1 MCHVSRGKNVYIF
14 LEQICGAW
22 FCRVSFING
31 AYPVK
36 FHCLYLSMN
45 HTFVPRKPAVK
56 VVARSRLVIAALSSK
71 KSMEEVDSSP
81 PYQANKLKDA
91 RFREETK
98 LKLPRQEFVDQLKD
112 QLVTANFNK
121 SLLAM
126 MFHDDFK
133 QHRKALKMLM
143 AHVEAD
149 TEALIANLDLI
160 LKWLTFRFLENK
172 QSVNSKSL
180 QYLRTMLT
188 VLLECHGGYML
199 HDLEAAAFIPYLVIK
214 VGDPKEQ
221 IRLVIILQGDFYFL
235 DPP

>member
-1 MCHVSRGKNVYIF
+1 MRNF
-14 LEQICGAW
+14 
-22 FCRVSFING
+22 F
-31 AYPVK
+31 
-36 FHCLYLSMN
+36 LYLSMN

-56 VVARSRLVIAALSSK
+56 VVAKSSK
-71 KSMEEVDSSP
+71 KFMKEVDSSP
-81 PYQANKLKDA
+81 PYQANKLKYT

-98 LKLPRQEFVDQLKD
+98 LKLPRQEGVDQLKD

-126 MFHDDFK
+126 MFDDDFK

-160 LKWLTFRFLENK
+160 LKWITFRFLENR

-188 VLLECHGGYML
+188 VLIECQGGYML
-199 HDLEAAAFIPYLVIK
+199 HDMEAAAFIPHLVMK

-221 IRLVIILQGDFYFL
+221 IRLVIILVIKLLSVIVFQL
-235 DPP
+235 SNTVAQA

>member
-1 MCHVSRGKNVYIF
+1 MRDLF
-14 LEQICGAW
+14 
-22 FCRVSFING
+22 
-31 AYPVK
+31 
-36 FHCLYLSMN
+36 LYLSMN

-56 VVARSRLVIAALSSK
+56 LVAKSRLVVAAQYGK
-71 KSMEEVDSSP
+71 KFKKEVDSSP
-81 PYQANKLKDA
+81 PYQDNKLKDT
-91 RFREETK
+91 RFREESK
-98 LKLPRQEFVDQLKD
+98 LKLPRQEGVAQLKD
-112 QLVTANFNK
+112 QLVTANFK
-121 SLLAM
+121 QSLLAM

-160 LKWLTFRFLENK
+160 LKWITFRFLENR

-188 VLLECHGGYML
+188 VLLECQGGYIL
-199 HDLEAAAFIPYLVIK
+199 HDLEAAAFIPYLVMK

-221 IRLVIILQGDFYFL
+221 IRLVIILVIKLLSVLVFKLSNPVAQA
-235 DPP
+235 